1 MTISFRRLLSKLT
14 ALAIA
19 GAPTAG
25 ANAAVNST
33 DTDRNE
39 CADKGTSSH
48 EHLDAH
54 AVSHEHL
61 DGRVLAHAIA
71 EMSPLAAT
79 HLATTWALSDDPLR
93 RGAIA
98 HALEWSFPL
107 FGDGAVI
114 EHLSQDP
121 DPTIRAAC
129 ARAAWARRTAGGD
142 HGVLDRLAHDP
153 DPDVRAIASRAR

>member
-25 ANAAVNST
+25 ANAAAMNTT
-33 DTDRNE
+33 DTEQNERADDRP
-39 CADKGTSSH
+39 CSH
-48 EHLDAH
+48 DQLDGR
-54 AVSHEHL
+54 HL
-61 DGRVLAHAIA
+61 DGRVLANAIT
-71 EMSPLAAT
+71 EMAPLAAT

-93 RGAIA
+93 RAAIA

-107 FGDGAVI
+107 FGDRAVI
-114 EHLSQDP
+114 EHLAQDP
-121 DPTIRAAC
+121 DPGIRAAC

-142 HGVLDRLAHDP
+142 HGVLERLANDP
-153 DPDVRAIASRAR
+153 DPEVRAIASRAR

>member
-1 MTISFRRLLSKLT
+1 MTISLRRLLSKLT

-25 ANAAVNST
+25 ANAAISSA
-33 DTDRNE
+33 DTEQNE
-39 CADKGTSSH
+39 CADTDTSSP
-48 EHLDAH
+48 EQLDKSAT
-54 AVSHEHL
+54 V
-61 DGRVLAHAIA
+61 DGRVLAHALA

-98 HALEWSFPL
+98 RALEWSFPL

-114 EHLSQDP
+114 EHLSLDP

-129 ARAAWARRTAGGD
+129 ARAAWARRTSGGD
-142 HGVLDRLAHDP
+142 HGVLNRLAHDP